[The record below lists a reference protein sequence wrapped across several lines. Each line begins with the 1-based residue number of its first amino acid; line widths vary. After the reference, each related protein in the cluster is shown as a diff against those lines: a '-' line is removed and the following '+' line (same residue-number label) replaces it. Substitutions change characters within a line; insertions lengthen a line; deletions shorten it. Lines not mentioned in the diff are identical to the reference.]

1 MTVLVH
7 ACSTVVETVVETVVD
22 CTATLEL
29 KDDVVATFVTASL
42 DNVVSPRLWLVEDAD
57 EVGKL
62 STASTSEVGGLW
74 LTVKVEELVLLLIR
88 LDVVVAL
95 DVEVNGKE
103 SPSWDT
109 REDSGSDMVSREAC
123 SVVVPTVF
131 N

>member
-7 ACSTVVETVVETVVD
+7 ACSTVVETVVD

-29 KDDVVATFVTASL
+29 KDDVVATLVTASL
-42 DNVVSPRLWLVEDAD
+42 DNVVSTRFWLVEDAD
-57 EVGKL
+57 EVVRL
-62 STASTSEVGGLW
+62 STPSTSEVGGPW

-109 REDSGSDMVSREAC
+109 REDSGSDMWAERLIRLLC
-123 SVVVPTVF
+123 QLY
-131 N
+131 